1 METDAEQRL
10 LDNDYEGVKYFTNPS
25 YAEAIVGVSSDD
37 RVVYDY
43 QKMVE
48 CLMKGG
54 MDETDAIEWI
64 DFNVIR
70 ALPCMEPGAPVIFF
84 PLMI

>member
-1 METDAEQRL
+1 M
-10 LDNDYEGVKYFTNPS
+10 
-25 YAEAIVGVSSDD
+25 
-37 RVVYDY
+37 VYDY

-84 PLMI
+84 PLME